1 MVNNAK
7 KLIELAETILY
18 AERFC
23 SLSEATA
30 ADIHYAISKA
40 SVCLINEKWQAT
52 TKQNEQRK
60 SAFYLSAEFLMGRAV
75 YNNLYNMGVLSDVQS
90 LLNER
95 GVDISMFEDIADDA
109 LGNGGLGRLAAC
121 FLDSA
126 ATHDHPLCGYGI
138 RYRYGLFKQGFVDG
152 FQVESPDEW
161 QNFGDPWS
169 VRKDKERVTVSFA
182 DGDVYAVP
190 YDTPIIGY
198 RTDTVNTLRLWQ
210 SEAIK
215 EFDLKLFNQQEY
227 DKAVKA
233 SNDAQ
238 NISMAL
244 YPNDDGPKGKKLR
257 LKQQYFFSSASLQDL
272 VRRHK
277 RIHGSLKTFAK
288 FNAVQLNDTHPT
300 VSIPELIR
308 ILVDQEGMKFEE
320 AFKIAYNTFAY
331 TNHTIMAE
339 ALEKWS
345 VTLFKAVLPRV
356 YEIIVLIN
364 DRLQEELKAKSKV
377 ELEEYK
383 IISGKLVHMARLAI
397 YSTHSTNGVAEIH
410 TQILKDTALN
420 NWYKLY
426 PDRFINMTNGITQ
439 RRWLALSNKRL
450 SDYLY
455 SLDCGDFVKHLE
467 NIKSLERFKDDKV
480 VLETLVDIK
489 KQNKQV
495 LSDYI
500 KEREGI
506 TLDPEAIF
514 DIQIKRLHEYKRQL
528 LNAFSILDIYYGI
541 KDGKIKNFNKTA
553 FIFGAKAAPGYARAK
568 AIIKFIN
575 SIADLINNDPDM
587 KDKMQVIFVT
597 DYNVSYAEKLIPAAD
612 VSEQISTAGTE
623 ASGTGNMKLMLNG
636 AVTLGTLD
644 GANVEIVEQAGEEN
658 NYIFGAKV
666 EEIKALAETYS
677 PKTIYKKNKRLK
689 RVMDTLIDGTF
700 KDSGNGEFKEL
711 HDSLLIGAS
720 WHKPDN
726 YFLLADFD
734 SYVKAKLRLNADY
747 SKKLEFSYKCLMNI
761 TNSGKFSSD
770 RTIGEYCKHIWKID

>member
-1 MVNNAK
+1 MNISE
-7 KLIELAETILY
+7 KLIDLAQTILY

-23 SLSEATA
+23 GFDKATA
-30 ADIHYAISKA
+30 ADLHFAISKA
-40 SVCLINEKWQAT
+40 AACFIHDRWEYT
-52 TKQNEQRK
+52 THANEQRK
-60 SAFYLSAEFLMGRAV
+60 SAYYFSAEFLMGRAV
-75 YNNLYNMGVLSDVQS
+75 YNNLYNMGVLGEVNE
-90 LLNER
+90 LLKER
-95 GVDISMFEDIADDA
+95 GADLNTLEDIADDA

-126 ATHDHPLCGYGI
+126 ATHDHSLNGYGI
-138 RYRYGLFKQGFVDG
+138 RYKYGLFKQNFENG
-152 FQVESPDEW
+152 FQQESPDEW
-161 QNFGDPWS
+161 QNFNDPWS
-169 VRKDKERVTVSFA
+169 VRRDDERVVVHFS

-198 RTDTVNTLRLWQ
+198 RTETVNTLRLWQ
-210 SEAIK
+210 AEAIK
-215 EFDLKLFNQQEY
+215 PFDLKLFNKQEY

-233 SNDAQ
+233 QNDAQ
-238 NISMAL
+238 NISMVL
-244 YPNDDGPKGKKLR
+244 YPNDDGLKGKKLR

-277 RIHGSLKTFAK
+277 RLHGDMSIFAEY
-288 FNAVQLNDTHPT
+288 NAVQLNDTHPT
-300 VSIPELIR
+300 VSIPELVR
-308 ILVDQEGMKFEE
+308 ILIDEEGIEFDKAMD
-320 AFKIAYNTFAY
+320 IVYNTFAY

-345 VTLFKAVLPRV
+345 VSLFRAVLPRV
-356 YEIIVLIN
+356 YEIVVMIN
-364 DRLQEELKAKSKV
+364 KRLMEEFAGTPKD
-377 ELEEYK
+377 ELEEFK
-383 IISGKLVHMARLAI
+383 IISGKLIHMARLAI

-420 NWYKLY
+420 NWYKRY

-439 RRWLALSNKRL
+439 RRWLALCNKRL

-455 SLDCGDFVKHLE
+455 QLDCGDFVKHLE
-467 NIKSLERFKDDKV
+467 NIKNLEKHKDDNA
-480 VLETLVDIK
+480 VLQGLIDIK
-489 KQNKQV
+489 QQNKQA

-500 KEREGI
+500 YAREGVR
-506 TLDPEAIF
+506 LDPTAIF

-541 KDGKIKNFNKTA
+541 KDGTIKNFNKTA
-553 FIFGAKAAPGYARAK
+553 FIFGAKAAPGYKRAK

-575 SIADLINNDPDM
+575 SIAELIDSDAEVR
-587 KDKMQVIFVT
+587 DKIQVLFVS

-644 GANVEIVEQAGEEN
+644 GANVEIVEQAGAEN

-666 EEIKALAETYS
+666 EEIKAITADYDPTL
-677 PKTIYKKNKRLK
+677 IYKKNKRLK
-689 RVMDTLIDGTF
+689 RVMDTLFDGTF
-700 KDSGNGEFKEL
+700 TDSGEGEFKEL

-726 YFLLADFD
+726 YFILHDFD
-734 SYVKAKLRLNADY
+734 SYVETKLKLNADY
-747 SKKLEFSYKCLMNI
+747 SDRFAFSRKCLMNI
-761 TNSGKFSSD
+761 ANSGKFSSD
-770 RTIGEYCKHIWKID
+770 RTIAQYCDCIWDVE